1 MITICYEFSDQID
14 HLSRLYSFV
23 DLKQLRRAFLGEDSL
38 PTSSCLLTFDDGL
51 RSQYEVAWKILNKKG
66 IPGAFFVNTSF
77 YETGDAETVHKI
89 HWLLANQAPQDLRVT
104 LREVLDPEEILVFDS
119 PDLANRATQQYR
131 YDTDLVSGIKYFL
144 NFVLSS
150 ERRDFIAEHCLA
162 SDVDTRAF
170 ARSWY
175 MERAHLCEIASS
187 GSLGIHGH
195 RHQPLAVLPYDQVI
209 AQIETSRDCL
219 EQMTGQKPFAI
230 SYPYGGP
237 CAVSLL
243 VRQAAKDCGMSIG
256 ITMKR
261 EVNDHSADP
270 LMLSRLDTVDVSRG
284 ANPILPDPDQQR
296 VCTKVMPG

>member
-1 MITICYEFSDQID
+1 MSSTLLIVNYHYVEDSTWPLGGIYPCSSKKFSDQID

-144 NFVLSS
+144 NLSS
-150 ERRDFIAEHCLA
+150 HRSAE
-162 SDVDTRAF
+162 
-170 ARSWY
+170 
-175 MERAHLCEIASS
+175 
-187 GSLGIHGH
+187 
-195 RHQPLAVLPYDQVI
+195 
-209 AQIETSRDCL
+209 
-219 EQMTGQKPFAI
+219 I
-230 SYPYGGP
+230 S
-237 CAVSLL
+237 
-243 VRQAAKDCGMSIG
+243 
-256 ITMKR
+256 
-261 EVNDHSADP
+261 
-270 LMLSRLDTVDVSRG
+270 
-284 ANPILPDPDQQR
+284 
-296 VCTKVMPG
+296 